1 MRFTMRKEKCA
12 ECGAPMRRTGFNE
25 NQRGDTVFT
34 YQCEKCGYTMKK
46 TLKRGVA
53 AGTMRNDLGAPEA
66 DALRAELRRLP
77 GEVRRLE
84 EDKRELERRNA
95 FLARELDET
104 RAKVPTRP

>member
-66 DALRAELRRLP
+66 DALRAELRRLS
-77 GEVRRLE
+77 RRGPTP
-84 EDKRELERRNA
+84 RRRTSA
-95 FLARELDET
+95 SSSGATPFWR
-104 RAKVPTRP
+104 KGMVVPAGM